1 MRLSSRAIAGALA
14 VTLLNGCVTA
24 MKKDNEQET
33 AERHWEQ
40 HKAAVEK
47 IDAFTLQARVSSGG
61 MFGVKGDLRWQ
72 QTADGRFDI
81 RISGPFGIGAVSIAG
96 TDDEVEVKTRKGTY
110 KSNDPEGW
118 IREKMGWTLPVRGL
132 RRWVL
137 GLPSAKTEAN
147 LELDLE
153 GQAVVIE
160 QEGWRLDFTEYEEHA
175 GTLLPRRFEVANKD
189 VKIKVLIDRWE
200 I

>member
-1 MRLSSRAIAGALA
+1 MRLAARACAGALA
-14 VTLLNGCVTA
+14 ASLLYGCGTA
-24 MKKDNEQET
+24 MKKENEQDT
-33 AERHWEQ
+33 AERNWQRHR
-40 HKAAVEK
+40 AAVEK
-47 IDAFTLQARVSSGG
+47 IERFTLAARVSSGG

-72 QTADGRFDI
+72 QSADGSFDI

-96 TDDEVEVKTRKGTY
+96 TDDEVEVRTRKGTY
-110 KSNDPEGW
+110 KSNDPEAW
-118 IREKMGWTLPVRGL
+118 IKEKMGWTLPVRGL

-137 GLPSAKTEAN
+137 GLPSPKSEAN

-160 QEGWRLDFTEYEEHA
+160 QEGWRLDFEEYEEH
-175 GTLLPRRFEVANKD
+175 GQTLLPRRFEVANKD